1 MARGEV
7 CAGSWAEP
15 PHLSL
20 GNMYAEYLL
29 GVLLAHSPQLSAAS
43 EELKT
48 AFSPKVMEGH
58 DLFYVEA

>member
-1 MARGEV
+1 MLDPGLCHHIFLWET
-7 CAGSWAEP
+7 CMQ
-15 PHLSL
+15 
-20 GNMYAEYLL
+20 NILL